1 MHDFV
6 TYVHICTCIIHTC
19 ICISWVTT
27 VHASSCHSLCA
38 SYLLLLTTSSL
49 LPSSFLPPSS
59 PSFLSASPLFILPI
73 SSFPPSSHCTAHSCP
88 EQVKLSLCSTDSNG
102 KQTIHYT
109 LPFTYTEHDVNH
121 LAKVLLHG
129 SKGGV
134 PLQSSIIPLLES
146 TDDIQ
151 EFDRSLAGA
160 MAELE
165 IPAGWSLAASTGEES
180 GNTGTHIYMYIHM
193 FIHCGMCKFNLIVD

>member
-1 MHDFV
+1 M
-6 TYVHICTCIIHTC
+6 YIY
-19 ICISWVTT
+19 
-27 VHASSCHSLCA
+27 VHASYIHVPVYLGLLQYMPLPTIPYVHLTFSLP
-38 SYLLLLTTSSL
+38 LPLSSL
-49 LPSSFLPPSS
+49 PLSLPPSP

-180 GNTGTHIYMYIHM
+180 GNTGTHIYMYMHI